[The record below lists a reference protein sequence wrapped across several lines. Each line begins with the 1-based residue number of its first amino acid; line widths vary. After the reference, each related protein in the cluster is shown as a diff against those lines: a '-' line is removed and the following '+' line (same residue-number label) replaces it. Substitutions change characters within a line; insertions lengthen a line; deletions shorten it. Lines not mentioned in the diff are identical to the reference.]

1 MLTHQIDPDSLA
13 ALPRGAGVYIFRG
26 DSPLPL
32 YIGKSVDIRSRV
44 MSHLRAPDEARM
56 VAQTRRIDFIETA
69 GEMGA
74 LLLESRM
81 IKTDNPLFN
90 QRLRR
95 TRSLC
100 SIRLVQSPVG
110 LVPEVV
116 DSKLVNLGTTP
127 ALYGLFASPQAAVT
141 KLRAL
146 AEQHSLC
153 LSVLGLEKAGQ
164 RGCFGVQI
172 KTCLGVCVGQEDRG
186 IHDARLFSA
195 LCDSQVEVWPFAGA
209 VDVVETSGTWV
220 QRHRVNNWC
229 YLGTQCSRALSL
241 SSPSPS
247 PHLTLAL
254 SDAAPREFDL
264 DSYKIL
270 VRPIMLKTAVVEP
283 IAS

>member
-1 MLTHQIDPDSLA
+1 MLIHQIDPDSLA

-95 TRSLC
+95 IRSLC

-110 LVPEVV
+110 LVP
-116 DSKLVNLGTTP
+116 
-127 ALYGLFASPQAAVT
+127 
-141 KLRAL
+141 
-146 AEQHSLC
+146 
-153 LSVLGLEKAGQ
+153 
-164 RGCFGVQI
+164 
-172 KTCLGVCVGQEDRG
+172 
-186 IHDARLFSA
+186 
-195 LCDSQVEVWPFAGA
+195 
-209 VDVVETSGTWV
+209 
-220 QRHRVNNWC
+220 
-229 YLGTQCSRALSL
+229 
-241 SSPSPS
+241 
-247 PHLTLAL
+247 
-254 SDAAPREFDL
+254 
-264 DSYKIL
+264 
-270 VRPIMLKTAVVEP
+270 
-283 IAS
+283 

>member
-1 MLTHQIDPDSLA
+1 M
-13 ALPRGAGVYIFRG
+13 
-26 DSPLPL
+26 

-95 TRSLC
+95 IRSLC

-127 ALYGLFASPQAAVT
+127 ALYGLFASPQAAAT
-141 KLRAL
+141 R
-146 AEQHSLC
+146 
-153 LSVLGLEKAGQ
+153 
-164 RGCFGVQI
+164 
-172 KTCLGVCVGQEDRG
+172 
-186 IHDARLFSA
+186 
-195 LCDSQVEVWPFAGA
+195 
-209 VDVVETSGTWV
+209 
-220 QRHRVNNWC
+220 
-229 YLGTQCSRALSL
+229 
-241 SSPSPS
+241 
-247 PHLTLAL
+247 
-254 SDAAPREFDL
+254 
-264 DSYKIL
+264 
-270 VRPIMLKTAVVEP
+270 
-283 IAS
+283 